1 MDRGIHSICPF
12 HGQRLQCIRL
22 KEQDTT
28 ELLTMAKM
36 TIKHVNCFKFCGK
49 LQHINQTKGGV
60 VELVIYS
67 QLVISMGSNL
77 SLQIASELR
86 VGLN

>member
-1 MDRGIHSICPF
+1 M
-12 HGQRLQCIRL
+12 RL

-28 ELLTMAKM
+28 ELLTMATM
-36 TIKHVNCFKFCGK
+36 TVKHVNGFKFCGP

-60 VELVIYS
+60 VELGIYS
-67 QLVISMGSNL
+67 QLVISTGSNL